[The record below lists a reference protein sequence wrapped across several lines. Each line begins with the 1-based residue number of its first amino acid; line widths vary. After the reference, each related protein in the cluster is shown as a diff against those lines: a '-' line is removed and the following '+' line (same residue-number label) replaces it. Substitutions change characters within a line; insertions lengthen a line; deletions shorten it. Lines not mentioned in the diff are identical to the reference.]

1 MSTPEFNS
9 LNHERVQKWIKR
21 LFDRGCNVSIEF
33 VESDS
38 IQGGYN
44 IDDKSIRICKI
55 PNETIMSNTIVHE
68 LIHAYDDCR
77 HVLVKTNCQSIL
89 CSEIRAAAMSG
100 DCTFGMELL
109 RGNISIFDGF
119 EKCVYRRALL
129 ATKMQPHCKNIEL
142 PRDLFNRCIKDK
154 SPFEDM

>member
-1 MSTPEFNS
+1 MSRPEDNS
-9 LNHERVQKWIKR
+9 LNHERVQNWIKK
-21 LFDRGCNVSIEF
+21 LLEHGCTVSIEF

-38 IQGGYN
+38 MQGGFN
-44 IDDKSIRICKI
+44 IDDKSIRISRI
-55 PNETIMSNTIVHE
+55 PNVNIMSNTIIHE

-77 HVLVKTNCQSIL
+77 QMLVKTDCQSIL

-119 EKCVYRRALL
+119 VKCVQRRALL
-129 ATKMQPHCKNIEL
+129 ATRMQPNCKNIEL
-142 PRDLFNRCIKDK
+142 SQDLLNKCIKDK
-154 SPFEDM
+154 SPFDI